1 MFKNSNALMSSI
13 VTISWFIY
21 TVYQNYPMQFTVL
34 ERHSTDAE
42 FYIKKILTFQNL
54 LFDLLL
60 KHISIWMLNF
70 HWKHWIFRL
79 QNAELG
85 K

>member
-1 MFKNSNALMSSI
+1 MCS
-13 VTISWFIY
+13 
-21 TVYQNYPMQFTVL
+21 VYKLQMK
-34 ERHSTDAE
+34 
-42 FYIKKILTFQNL
+42 FYIKKKILTFQN

-60 KHISIWMLNF
+60 KHISIRMLNF

-79 QNAELG
+79 QNAELE